1 MGCNLESL
9 NSKSTIKNVQT
20 QNQGTIK
27 NWETTIKNGRMW
39 VTQCHKPIPILV
51 KVAPNR
57 RFIIGLPA
65 LNWSGTGA
73 SVFGVVRNGG
83 IKIWYT
89 MVYPKITILMKLK
102 NKPPIM
108 MVNPWKYMEIGQN
121 RSDICF
127 LDNKFD
133 VSQRA
138 KMPSTWRNQNQQA
151 ASGDWWPD
159 PPRSCQLQDVTS

>member
-1 MGCNLESL
+1 MCRPKIKAPSKIGKRPSKMGECGLRNAINLSQFWWR
-9 NSKSTIKNVQT
+9 S
-20 QNQGTIK
+20 
-27 NWETTIKNGRMW
+27 
-39 VTQCHKPIPILV
+39 
-51 KVAPNR
+51 PNR

-108 MVNPWKYMEIGQN
+108 MVNPWKYMEIGRN
-121 RSDICF
+121 RSGIRF